1 MTRKSIRA
9 NNSFLLG
16 SLIMIV
22 LVLAVVVLFLFYSF
36 RIFDK
41 QKQQFA
47 SDRYEIVLGT
57 STLGSPLT
65 VYMNDS
71 LLFDGTPQSVMTLSV
86 GRFALESSLLV
97 ADGETQRVKTFT
109 LPEHSAKVTIEKENG
124 SFEFKEP

>member
-1 MTRKSIRA
+1 MARKSIRA
-9 NNSFLLG
+9 NNNFLLG
-16 SLIMIV
+16 SLVMIV

-41 QKQQFA
+41 QKQEFA
-47 SDRYEIVLGT
+47 SDRYEIVLGE

-71 LLFDGTPQSVMTLSV
+71 LLFNGTPQSLMTISV
-86 GRFALESSLLV
+86 ARFASESSLLV
-97 ADGETQRVKTFT
+97 ADGETQRVKTFS

-124 SFEFKEP
+124 IFDLKEH

>member
-1 MTRKSIRA
+1 MARKSIRA
-9 NNSFLLG
+9 NNNFLLG
-16 SLIMIV
+16 SLVMIV

-47 SDRYEIVLGT
+47 SDRYEIVLGE

-71 LLFDGTPQSVMTLSV
+71 LLFNGTPQSVMTISV
-86 GRFALESSLLV
+86 ARFASESSLLI
-97 ADGETQRVKTFT
+97 ADGETQRVKTFS

-124 SFEFKEP
+124 LFELKEP

>member
-1 MTRKSIRA
+1 MARKSIRA
-9 NNSFLLG
+9 NNNFLLG
-16 SLIMIV
+16 SLVMIV

-41 QKQQFA
+41 QKQEFA
-47 SDRYEIVLGT
+47 SDRYEIVLGE

-71 LLFDGTPQSVMTLSV
+71 LLFNGTPQSVMTISV
-86 GRFALESSLLV
+86 ARFASESSLLV
-97 ADGETQRVKTFT
+97 ADGETQRVKTFS

-124 SFEFKEP
+124 IFDLKEH

>member
-1 MTRKSIRA
+1 MARKSIRA
-9 NNSFLLG
+9 NNNFLLG
-16 SLIMIV
+16 SLVMIV

-41 QKQQFA
+41 QKQEFA
-47 SDRYEIVLGT
+47 SDRYEIVLGE

-71 LLFDGTPQSVMTLSV
+71 LLFNGTPQSVMTISV
-86 GRFALESSLLV
+86 ARFALESSLLV
-97 ADGETQRVKTFT
+97 ADGETQRVKTFS

-124 SFEFKEP
+124 IFDLKEH